1 MFMIQIPNK
10 RLGTHWGDNLKLK
23 RATFKYIES
32 ELYSYKDT
40 LKEIERLRDE
50 ILYGSA
56 EIDENVG
63 GGRSTIPSKPT
74 EQIATRLLTHKT
86 LRNLEE
92 VANAIT
98 DVYNLVSDDHRK
110 VIELKYFKNPK
121 LTWDDV
127 AYQLKMHRNTA
138 FKLRREVIHMI
149 ANKLGLR

>member
-1 MFMIQIPNK
+1 MI
-10 RLGTHWGDNLKLK
+10 NLKLK

-40 LKEIERLRDE
+40 LKEIDRLRDE
-50 ILYGSA
+50 ILYGNA
-56 EIDENVG
+56 DIDENVG
-63 GGRSTIPSKPT
+63 GGRSSLPGKPT

-98 DVYNLVSDDHRK
+98 DVYDMVTDDHRK
-110 VIELKYFKNPK
+110 VIELKYFKNPH

-127 AYQLKMHRNTA
+127 AYQLNMHRNTA
-138 FKLRREVIHMI
+138 FKLRREVVQLI

>member
-1 MFMIQIPNK
+1 M
-10 RLGTHWGDNLKLK
+10 KLK

-40 LKEIERLRDE
+40 LKEIDWLRDE
-50 ILYGSA
+50 IIYGNKNN
-56 EIDENVG
+56 DENIG
-63 GGRSTIPSKPT
+63 GGNSNVPGKPT

-98 DVYNLVSDDHRK
+98 DVYNMVTDDHRK
-110 VIELKYFKNPK
+110 VIELKYFKNNN

-127 AYQLKMHRNTA
+127 AYRLNMHRNTA
-138 FKLRREVIHMI
+138 FKLRREVVQLI

>member
-1 MFMIQIPNK
+1 M
-10 RLGTHWGDNLKLK
+10 KLK

-40 LKEIERLRDE
+40 LKEIDQLRDE
-50 ILYGSA
+50 ILYGRNND
-56 EIDENVG
+56 DENIG
-63 GGRSTIPSKPT
+63 GGRSSLPGKPT

-98 DVYNLVSDDHRK
+98 DVYKLVSDDHRV
-110 VIELKYFKNPK
+110 VIDLKYFKNPK

-127 AYQLKMHRNTA
+127 AYQLSMHRNTA
-138 FKLRREVIHMI
+138 FKLRREVILLI